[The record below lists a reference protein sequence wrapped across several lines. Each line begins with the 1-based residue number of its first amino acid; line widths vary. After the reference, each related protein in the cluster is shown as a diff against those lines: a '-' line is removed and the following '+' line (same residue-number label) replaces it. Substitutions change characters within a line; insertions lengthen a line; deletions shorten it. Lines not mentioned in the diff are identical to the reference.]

1 MQSNLIIKYMKRI
14 LICIFIS
21 LFLFACS
28 KDDKEESE
36 YYIKYHFVGKSNSH
50 YWVIFDIEY
59 TNQQL
64 HTDKKEYGDR
74 YTVWHGNS
82 SYEDEITCGP
92 FKYNDNVTL
101 SLHNLH
107 KVYFRLLEIYVSKDN
122 SPFVLKKTSQSSS
135 NSAYS
140 SISYTI
146 DF

>member
-1 MQSNLIIKYMKRI
+1 MKRI

-21 LFLFACS
+21 LFVFGCS
-28 KDDKEESE
+28 KDDKEDSV

-59 TNQQL
+59 TNEHLQ
-64 HTDKKEYGDR
+64 TDKKEYGDR

-82 SYEDEITCGP
+82 SYEDEIICGP

-101 SLHNLH
+101 SMSNIRS
-107 KVYFRLLEIYVSKDN
+107 VSSRLLEIYVSKDN
-122 SPFVLKKTSQSSS
+122 SPFLLKGSSQS
-135 NSAYS
+135 A